1 MKLIS
6 LVRHGQ
12 ASFGADNYDQLSPKG
27 VAQTQW
33 LGDSFRQSGRQVHAL
48 MSGSMARQKDS
59 LKHFLSH
66 YYVTREGIELTEI
79 THHVQNALKNQA
91 NPSLTMPLLLGEDSS
106 FNEFNH
112 EQILY
117 KAGLPFADKA
127 SFMAYLSS
135 QTHPEISFTEIFT
148 QAMSRWQSGQYD
160 NDYDESWQHFLQRT
174 WNGFERLIAQTGE
187 HEHAMVFTSGGVIAS
202 IMQQV
207 MKLSDVQAFD
217 LNWHIANASVHQF
230 RVSDQGVFLQT
241 FNEFSYLY
249 QQGEQMV
256 TWR

>member
-33 LGDSFRQSGRQVHAL
+33 LGDSFRQSGRQVHTL
-48 MSGSMARQKDS
+48 MSGGMQRQKDS

-66 YYVTREGIELTEI
+66 YYVNREGIELTEV
-79 THHVQNALKNQA
+79 THRIQNMAK
-91 NPSLTMPLLLGEDSS
+91 PSLTMPLLLSEDGG

-117 KAGLPFADKA
+117 KAGLPFEDKA
-127 SFMAYLSS
+127 SFMAYLAS
-135 QTHPEISFTEIFT
+135 QPQPEITFTEIFT
-148 QAMSRWQSGQYD
+148 QAMSRWQSGEFD
-160 NDYDESWQHFLQRT
+160 SDYDESWQGFLQRT
-174 WNGFERLIAQTGE
+174 WGGFERLIEQTGE
-187 HEHAMVFTSGGVIAS
+187 HEHSMVFTSGGVIAS

-207 MKLSDVQAFD
+207 MKLSDEQAFD

-230 RVSDQGVFLQT
+230 RVTDKGIFLLT

-249 QQGEQMV
+249 QQGEAMV

>member
-27 VAQTQW
+27 IAQTQW

-48 MSGSMARQKDS
+48 MSGEMQRQKDS

-66 YYVTREGIELTEI
+66 YYVTREGIELAEV
-79 THHVQNALKNQA
+79 THHVQHPLTNQM
-91 NPSLTMPLLLGEDSS
+91 PSTITLPVLLAEDSG

-117 KAGLPFADKA
+117 KARLDFEDKA
-127 SFMAYLSS
+127 SFMAYLSR
-135 QTHPEISFTEIFT
+135 QPQPELSFTEVFS
-148 QAMSRWQSGQYD
+148 QAVSRWQSGKFD
-160 NDYDESWQHFLQRT
+160 SDYDESWQGFLQRT
-174 WNGFERLIAQTGE
+174 WGGFERLIAQTGK

-230 RVSDQGVFLQT
+230 RVSDSGIFLQT

>member
-27 VAQTQW
+27 IAQTQW

-48 MSGSMARQKDS
+48 MSGQMQRQKDS

-66 YYVTREGIELTEI
+66 YYVTHEGIELTEV
-79 THHVQNALKNQA
+79 THSAQNHSLHQS
-91 NPSLTMPLLLGEDSS
+91 NPSVTMPLLLDDDGG

-117 KAGLPFADKA
+117 QAGLEFEDKA

-135 QTHPEISFTEIFT
+135 QKQPELTFMEIFT
-148 QAMSRWQSGQYD
+148 QAMTRWQSGNFD
-160 NDYDESWQHFLQRT
+160 SDYDESWQGFLQRT
-174 WNGFERLIAQTGE
+174 WGGFERLIAQTGE
-187 HEHAMVFTSGGVIAS
+187 HKHAMVFTSGGVIAS

-207 MKLSDVQAFD
+207 MTLSDRQAFD

-230 RVSDQGVFLQT
+230 RVSESGIFLQT

>member
-12 ASFGADNYDQLSPKG
+12 ASFGSKNYDKLSPIG
-27 VAQTQW
+27 IAQSQC
-33 LGDSFRQSGRQVHAL
+33 LGDNFRHANRQVHAL
-48 MSGSMARQKDS
+48 MSGDMQRQKDS

-66 YYVTREGIELTEI
+66 YDVTGDGIEPPNISNPQE
-79 THHVQNALKNQA
+79 KNLA
-91 NPSLTMPLLLGEDSS
+91 NPSAIKSLLLGTDSR

-112 EQILY
+112 QQVLF
-117 KAGLPFADKA
+117 KAGLGFDDKA
-127 SFMAYLSS
+127 SFIAFLAS
-135 QTHPEISFTEIFT
+135 QPKPELIFADKFA
-148 QAMSRWQSGQYD
+148 QAMHRWQGGEFDS
-160 NDYDESWQHFLQRT
+160 DYDESWQGFLQRT
-174 WNGFERLIAQTGE
+174 WGGFEYLIQQTGE

-207 MKLSDVQAFD
+207 MRLTNVQTFD

-230 RVSDQGVFLQT
+230 RVNDTGVFLQT

-249 QQGEQMV
+249 QQGKQMV